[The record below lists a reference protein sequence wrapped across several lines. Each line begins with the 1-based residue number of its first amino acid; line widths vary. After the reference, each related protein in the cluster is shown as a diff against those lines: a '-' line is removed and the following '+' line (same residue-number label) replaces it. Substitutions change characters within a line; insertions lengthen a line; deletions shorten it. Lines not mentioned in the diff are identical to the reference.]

1 MHFPGLKN
9 LGKLPVFVFPQL
21 LVCLDCGF
29 TELNLPQTEVRLLG
43 ECAGARG
50 TSTCPTQ
57 GWIFD
62 FSDLNGG
69 LPFSS
74 DEIEIR
80 ESAADKPLAM
90 KNSCYR
96 Q

>member
-1 MHFPGLKN
+1 VHFPDLKN
-9 LGKLPVFVFPQL
+9 LDKLPVFIFPQL

-29 TELNLPQTEVRLLG
+29 TEFDLPKAEVCLLG
-43 ECAGARG
+43 ECAGASG

-62 FSDLNGG
+62 QSDLDAG

-74 DEIEIR
+74 GEIEIR

-90 KNSCYR
+90 KNSFYC